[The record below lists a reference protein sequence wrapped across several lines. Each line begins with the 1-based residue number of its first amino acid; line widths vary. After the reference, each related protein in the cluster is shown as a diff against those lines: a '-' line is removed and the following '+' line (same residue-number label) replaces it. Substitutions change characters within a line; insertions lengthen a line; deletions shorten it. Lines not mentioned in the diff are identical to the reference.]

1 MSDWIN
7 FCGRIFILWVFVIL
21 VFGISILVGVQ
32 SFSLCSIL
40 PYVQCFLMLFCIR
53 NRKKSNLW
61 TKGRIHLSHLRWY
74 CHTWKEKNHPNNN
87 SLLIRI
93 YLECCVS
100 FSLLNWFA
108 HTRPTEP
115 HTRGIRAPTRFKKVA
130 ALNRKFL
137 RLNDFH
143 SVSNIPWIFRNLCT
157 FLCSVVFQW
166 CSNGGSTQYTKYH
179 VLCIHLYWWCTLRT
193 T

>member
-1 MSDWIN
+1 MSVCYFSFWHFN
-7 FCGRIFILWVFVIL
+7 LSWRSIFFVMFNIA
-21 VFGISILVGVQ
+21 
-32 SFSLCSIL
+32 LCSMF
-40 PYVQCFLMLFCIR
+40 PYVVLYPEPKEVKFMNKRTNTFEPF
-53 NRKKSNLW
+53 NVV
-61 TKGRIHLSHLRWY
+61 LSY
-74 CHTWKEKNHPNNN
+74 MEKNIIQTTIHCLSEFIWN
-87 SLLIRI
+87 
-93 YLECCVS
+93 VS

-115 HTRGIRAPTRFKKVA
+115 HTREIRASTRFKKVA